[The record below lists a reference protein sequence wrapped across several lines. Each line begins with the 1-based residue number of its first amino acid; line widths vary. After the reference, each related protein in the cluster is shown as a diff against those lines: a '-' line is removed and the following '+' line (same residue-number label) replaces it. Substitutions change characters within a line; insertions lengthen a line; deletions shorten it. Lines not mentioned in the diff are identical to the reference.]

1 MNKIFEVLGKYKKYI
16 EFYHTARA
24 RPRARAKTMQHGPSA
39 SSDIEWR
46 CWDTLGAGVHSAGC
60 SDLADAVCG

>member
-24 RPRARAKTMQHGPSA
+24 RGRGRARGPCNMTRQLEA
-39 SSDIEWR
+39 
-46 CWDTLGAGVHSAGC
+46 T
-60 SDLADAVCG
+60 